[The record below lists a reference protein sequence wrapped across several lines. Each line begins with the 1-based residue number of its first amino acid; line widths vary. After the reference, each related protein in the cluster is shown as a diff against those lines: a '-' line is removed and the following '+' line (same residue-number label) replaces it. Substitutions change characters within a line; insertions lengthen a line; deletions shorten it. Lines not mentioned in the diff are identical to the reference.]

1 MDMAALFAQ
10 LLNGL
15 ASASSLFMVA
25 VGLSLI
31 FGVTRVVNFAH
42 GSLYMV
48 GIYLAYSLTTWWG
61 ADSIGTYLLAVLSAA
76 LLTGLL
82 GTLIEIV
89 VLRRIYHAPELFQLL
104 ATFALVLVISDAVL
118 WYWGAEDL
126 LGPQVPGLSGAIE
139 LLGRHIPTYNFVL
152 MSVGPLVLLG
162 LWYLLNRTRWGIYV
176 RAAQQDKEMLAALG
190 VNQAWLFTSVFA
202 LGSFLAGLGAALEL
216 PNEPASLSLDLR
228 LIGDAF
234 AVVVIGGMG
243 SILGAFIAA
252 LSIAEVKAI
261 ANWLGTV
268 NVLGVTINFS
278 KLSLIVE
285 FLLMALVLVSRP
297 WGLLGKPQ
305 EKSRNSAP
313 IEAPLRFAT
322 SPQKVLMIGAV
333 LCLAMIPLFDNAYLM
348 ILLQDALIAALFAV
362 SLHFMAGLAGMHSF
376 GHAVYFGVGAY
387 AAAVLSSQ
395 LAIPMAWSFIAAPV
409 VAALFAVIF
418 GWFCIRLSGIYLA
431 MLTLAFAQL
440 IWSIVFQWEGFT
452 GGSNGLIGIWP
463 SAWLEEGNHYYYFT
477 LLVVIVSIFLL
488 RWITFS
494 SFGYAMRAS
503 RDSVLR
509 AQAIGIH
516 VRRVQWQVFIISGFF
531 AGLAGALYA
540 FSKGSIS
547 PEELSVS
554 RSVDGLVMVLLGGI
568 QSLLGPVIGA
578 FSYTFLHDY
587 VINITAYW
595 KALLGM
601 VIIGLVLLFPMGI
614 AGVADY
620 LKRLRFN
627 RQ

>member
-1 MDMAALFAQ
+1 MDIESLLAQ
-10 LLNGL
+10 LFNGL

-48 GIYLAYSLTTWWG
+48 GIYIAYSLTQYLEVQSIWSYGVAILG
-61 ADSIGTYLLAVLSAA
+61 AAI
-76 LLTGLL
+76 LTGVL
-82 GTLIEIV
+82 GAIIEIV
-89 VLRRIYHAPELFQLL
+89 LLRRIYQAPELFQLL
-104 ATFALVLVISDAVL
+104 ATFALVLIISDVVL

-126 LGPQVPGLSGAIE
+126 LGPQVPGLKGSVE
-139 LLGRHIPTYNFVL
+139 VFGRFLPSYNFVL
-152 MSVGPLVLLG
+152 MIVGPLVLG
-162 LWYLLNRTRWGIYV
+162 VLWLLLNRTRWGVYV
-176 RAAQQDKEMLAALG
+176 RAAQQDKEMLGALG

-202 LGSFLAGLGAALEL
+202 LGAFLAGLGAALEL

-268 NVLGVTINFS
+268 NVLGMTINFS
-278 KLSLIVE
+278 KLTLIVE

-313 IEAPLRFAT
+313 IEAPLRLAT
-322 SPQKVLMIGAV
+322 PIQKGLMIGAV
-333 LCLAMIPLFDNAYLM
+333 CFLALIPFFDHAYLM

-376 GHAVYFGVGAY
+376 GHALYFGVGAY
-387 AAAVLSSQ
+387 AAAILSSQ
-395 LAIPMAWSFIAAPV
+395 LGIPMEWSLMVAPMIS
-409 VAALFAVIF
+409 ALFAIIF

-477 LLVVIVSIFLL
+477 LLVVMVSILLL
-488 RWITFS
+488 RWIAFS

-516 VRRVQWQVFIISGFF
+516 VRRVQWQVFIIAGFF

-568 QSLLGPVIGA
+568 QSLWGPVMGA
-578 FSYTFLHDY
+578 VSYTFLHDY
-587 VINITAYW
+587 VIHITDYW
-595 KALLGM
+595 KALLGA

-614 AGVADY
+614 AGIVNH
-620 LKRLRFN
+620 KR
-627 RQ
+627 